1 MALLEE
7 HLHLVHCS
15 QQPAEMARHHR
26 LEQRVAPGQ
35 PHPVY
40 AGHLLL
46 LAVVAVV
53 AAAVAMAVVVVG
65 GLGLHTAM
73 VEQVAMAMAVAAEV
87 AVAVA
92 AVGQGLGGLD
102 HLAEAAVEAAALEV
116 SAVPVLDHLAEAVV
130 VAVVVGLLMAV
141 MAAAHSEEHRLE
153 QHHGRVARHLTGPG
167 AAVAEAQG
175 AC

>member
-46 LAVVAVV
+46 LAVVAAVPAVV
-53 AAAVAMAVVVVG
+53 IVVVVVG

-73 VEQVAMAMAVAAEV
+73 VEQVAMAAEVAV

-116 SAVPVLDHLAEAVV
+116 AAVPVLDHLAEAVV

>member
-46 LAVVAVV
+46 LAVVAAVPAVV
-53 AAAVAMAVVVVG
+53 VIVVVVG

-73 VEQVAMAMAVAAEV
+73 VEQVAIVAAEV

-92 AVGQGLGGLD
+92 AVGQGLGGLA
-102 HLAEAAVEAAALEV
+102 HLAMAAVEAAALEV
-116 SAVPVLDHLAEAVV
+116 AAVPVLDHLAEAVV